1 MPDNIWL
8 YGFDGFNGLKT
19 VGFVVADTDTEA
31 EHKIWQMYN
40 DFGTDEYDLD
50 DLVVWQPKNDED
62 YREDYPDVMEIVY
75 QKGVNKMNQNDKTEF
90 MGCIIDIF
98 EDFLDEKDITLE
110 PPKESDEMELDG
122 GITANIYGSD
132 YDSISDS
139 LEALLRRWKVI
150 E

>member
-1 MPDNIWL
+1 MI
-8 YGFDGFNGLKT
+8 
-19 VGFVVADTDTEA
+19 
-31 EHKIWQMYN
+31 
-40 DFGTDEYDLD
+40 
-50 DLVVWQPKNDED
+50 
-62 YREDYPDVMEIVY
+62 
-75 QKGVNKMNQNDKTEF
+75 NQNDKTEF
-90 MGCIIDIF
+90 IGCIIDIF

-139 LEALLRRWKVI
+139 LEALLRMWKVI